1 MHHSGWILIKIK
13 NKTWIPLLPSLSSII
28 LWETAYPLDE
38 KKQKKRCNNKKK
50 KVKLSIFDFLIVY
63 LFSNITSWVEERVL
77 TQSHLKSNLQNSLF
91 HFHNNQLKYNR
102 NKTKVSR
109 NSKKYVISF
118 WIKLHNNFLKHK
130 NKNWDSCFLRKPIFF
145 ELYTNL
151 IQFW

>member
-13 NKTWIPLLPSLSSII
+13 NKTWILLLPSLSSII
-28 LWETAYPLDE
+28 LWCLSIRWK

-77 TQSHLKSNLQNSLF
+77 TQSHLKSNLQNSSF
-91 HFHNNQLKYNR
+91 HFYNNQLKYNR
-102 NKTKVSR
+102 KKTKVSR
-109 NSKKYVISF
+109 NSKKYVISL

-145 ELYTNL
+145 ELYINL